1 MSKDTIYRQDAI
13 DALGNEPKLWED
25 PYSLSEE
32 YSKGQREQWNN
43 DREILLNLPPAD
55 VQPDIKELIID
66 IKNGISATNT
76 NDIYCCGMRN
86 GMRWVLSLIDGK
98 EPSFES
104 ARNAADAQPV
114 VRCSECEHWNDG
126 TCNCDDY
133 EIHCQDYYVG
143 DMHTDPD
150 FFCGF
155 GKRKGADE

>member
-1 MSKDTIYRQDAI
+1 MSKDAIYREDVLRII
-13 DALGNEPKLWED
+13 DRKTVRGKL
-25 PYSLSEE
+25 
-32 YSKGQREQWNN
+32 QVAREV
-43 DREILLNLPPAD
+43 LKLPSAD

-114 VRCSECEHWNDG
+114 VRCSECEHWNEG
-126 TCNCDDY
+126 TCYCDDY
-133 EIHCQDYYVG
+133 EIHCQDYYIG
-143 DMHTDPD
+143 DMHTEPD
-150 FFCGF
+150 FFCRF
-155 GKRKGADE
+155 GKRKGADNG